1 MGGTSM
7 AMQRWAKEPAF
18 YRDRP
23 IVQGDI
29 LDIGPGQ
36 DPLARFAPM
45 FPQARHWV
53 SLDHNPMDG
62 YSTER
67 IEGDATEGAELLA
80 PRQFDLVFSSHSLE
94 HLDDP
99 SGALRIWWR
108 LVKPGG
114 HLVVIVPSW
123 VHYERCIWP
132 PSKNQDHRTAW
143 VLYLP
148 PEARPLP
155 FIRGLVNE
163 VGNLGGIILRT
174 ITLDAGFKHGE
185 EDQTRDGSC
194 ESGIEIV
201 AQKPET
207 V

>member
-80 PRQFDLVFSSHSLE
+80 PRQFDLVFSSHCLE
-94 HLDDP
+94 HLWDP
-99 SGALRIWWR
+99 SKALYLWWN

-123 VHYERCIWP
+123 QHYERCIWP
-132 PSKNQDHRTAW
+132 ASKNADHKTAW
-143 VLYLP
+143 VLYDGG
-148 PEARPLP
+148 RPMP

-163 VGNLGGIILRT
+163 VGKLPQANLLRAL
-174 ITLDAGFKHGE
+174 TLDAGFKYGE

-194 ESGIEIV
+194 ESGLEV
-201 AQKPET
+201 VVQR
-207 V
+207 VG